1 MSITRINQQRWHCV
15 KLGCCNESPCITWT
29 KCKKGDS
36 EMRSPRILDKSRTAL
51 KFVNTDVQKNL
62 STSDVLDNSDASNKG
77 NEKENS
83 SVSSSNEEDIDSDVS
98 VIK

>member
-1 MSITRINQQRWHCV
+1 
-15 KLGCCNESPCITWT
+15 
-29 KCKKGDS
+29 
-36 EMRSPRILDKSRTAL
+36 MRSPRILDKSRTAL